1 MVTTAAPASVS
12 RLESLRGTNTPARM
26 RIAAGGT
33 AILAIVMAFV
43 GSTAFGSR
51 AATLEG
57 ARDSAAQLGQIEAI
71 RTGIVEADALASTSY
86 LRAGLE
92 APEERARY
100 TALIADAQAQIV
112 TTARGGTGS
121 DVTTLGKVSDSLAA
135 YIALVE
141 QSRANIRQ
149 GFPVGAAYQR
159 EASSLVRDEILPE
172 LDALTASGAQ
182 RTAEAIDDD
191 MGAIL
196 GLWLPVVAVFA
207 AIVVGSIWLYR
218 RTRRILNVGLV
229 VAGVVVAGV
238 AFYGTAVLANG
249 TRVGQDVLD
258 GSYSAGAWL
267 ALART
272 AGFDAKSNQS
282 LTLIA
287 RGNGAAFEQRWQ
299 GQAESVDQA
308 LATAEE
314 LGSAE
319 AGTARQHWEAQ
330 RSRHETIRQLD
341 DTGQYDAA
349 VSLAINPTVDANG
362 APTTDDFG
370 SFDDQ
375 TAKGLAAENRATV
388 DDLNDA
394 ASRTGRARWVV
405 LVGGLLVAVAVL
417 LGYGRRIRE
426 YR

>member
-26 RIAAGGT
+26 RIAAGAT

-319 AGTARQHWEAQ
+319 AGTARQHWEAH